1 MPFKVEGPVAEE
13 EMIKSPLNPEE
24 PIAALLGKIPGIGS
38 FLKGVQQQTSPQGF
52 QGPGLIAQILGGM
65 THTTPQNVYNTMVP
79 YQEMGTGIAGQLA
92 LGGTTIPARI
102 AAGALVPMLEHV
114 LQGRGLSEP
123 GMGLIKGG
131 LGGALQGAAEGV
143 MGAIKQPF
151 MRSAAKAADAAHETA
166 LAQHEANTI
175 AAQSAYAGAKDLH
188 AGQAATSIMDQLK
201 SVVPAYR
208 GLPSDTAG
216 LTEAVLGNGPKLLSK
231 EFDKSMQQIVKQA
244 GNTTIQ
250 MPLTDL
256 QALKVPLMD
265 VVNTPGPRDVIF
277 GTARA
282 ADVAE
287 AVTGTGAK
295 DWRRYRRV
303 VEALDKA
310 GIGDPEARQAY
321 KTGFGVNDFLGKSK
335 AIEILPEGSVLHTDR
350 IVKALSDPKL
360 VDLLRKR
367 DIGTANEGIMQAA
380 RAGTPAAPIPE
391 PSPLNP
397 RDTGDLTEQ
406 SLGTPWKRAKVGGL
420 LGALGGMATGTGHS
434 LYYSP
439 PALAGALGGYAAPN
453 EWVTKAPGTEPLIQL
468 LGELGKLGGAT
479 AREALTPRGVPVEAT
494 PSSEPD

>member
-24 PIAALLGKIPGIGS
+24 PIATLLEKIPGIGP
-38 FLKGVQQQTSPQGF
+38 FLKGVQQQTSPKGF
-52 QGPGLIAQILGGM
+52 YGPGLLAQILGGM
-65 THTTPQNVYNTMVP
+65 THTTPQKVYDTMVP
-79 YQEMGTGIAGQLA
+79 QQEMAAGIAGQMA
-92 LGGTTIPARI
+92 LPGATIPARI
-102 AAGALVPMLEHV
+102 AGGALIPMLEHLASGNV
-114 LQGRGLSEP
+114 QSP
-123 GMGLIKGG
+123 GMGLLKGVA
-131 LGGALQGAAEGV
+131 GGAGQGVMEGL

-166 LAQHEANTI
+166 LAQHETNAL

-231 EFDKSMQQIVKQA
+231 EFDKSMQQIVSQA

-287 AVTGTGAK
+287 VVTGTGAK

-439 PALAGALGGYAAPN
+439 PAIAGALGGYAAPN
-453 EWVTKAPGTEPLIQL
+453 EWITKAPGTEPLIQL

-479 AREALTPRGVPVEAT
+479 AREVLTPRGVPVEAT